1 MEREHGFGS
10 WDNGGQRSKRWRWG
24 FVRSFFVRMMLGV
37 PVRLAELLGAILM
50 HGMYIRTSLSKPRR
64 SGVESLIAEL

>member
-1 MEREHGFGS
+1 MVLVLGITGVKGVRDG
-10 WDNGGQRSKRWRWG
+10 DGG
-24 FVRSFFVRMMLGV
+24 VRSFFVRMMLGV